1 MNTIGHMS
9 ANTHFM
15 PKIRYL
21 EPGWPTSV
29 HRRSR
34 TRRTCRLDSKT
45 PRSETKPHPGHMR
58 ELWWRP
64 RSDPRKDH
72 VQDAAGSEKRAGG
85 DRHQQQRDVRGNRR
99 ELRQHDKTQ
108 GGWDSRHLDGT
119 RRVGGRDAAL
129 CRHHRQC
136 EDCVVYEG
144 RFRFCSHK
152 KRHRHDCRPF
162 QARSWANTTG
172 SAGVVRIPVLGMTG
186 TSPVRRCSH
195 LPRM

>member
-1 MNTIGHMS
+1 MHE
-9 ANTHFM
+9 HH
-15 PKIRYL
+15 
-21 EPGWPTSV
+21 WPHVNKHAFHAQNSIFGTRV
-29 HRRSR
+29 AHKCAPAQSR
-34 TRRTCRLDSKT
+34 TRRTCRLDPKT

-85 DRHQQQRDVRGNRR
+85 DRHRQQRDARGNRR

-119 RRVGGRDAAL
+119 RRVGGHDAAL
-129 CRHHRQC
+129 YRHHRQC
-136 EDCVVYEG
+136 GDCVVYEG

-152 KRHRHDCRPF
+152 KRHSHDYPGHSRRAHGRI
-162 QARSWANTTG
+162 QQDLRGWYESRSLA
-172 SAGVVRIPVLGMTG
+172 
-186 TSPVRRCSH
+186 
-195 LPRM
+195 